1 MPHIKDGFSGERSI
15 VLPQMAITMQKNDPL
30 VSSLYITDIGYY
42 PCARYHSR
50 ERREP
55 IRQNVLIYCVEG
67 RGYYT
72 VGGSEHKVSA
82 NQYFILPAGTP
93 HAYWSD
99 DDNPW
104 TIYWI
109 HFSGGHAAY
118 YTEGAAVPQD
128 VRPGITSRI
137 SDRNSI
143 FEEIFFTISNGYN
156 RENMRYASS
165 LLHYYLGSMRFL
177 QQFRNANAK
186 RERLSDDTLVSE
198 AVRYM
203 GENIECR
210 LSLDAL
216 AAYMGYSASYF
227 AATFKRLTGSSP
239 LSYFNRMK
247 VERACELMET
257 TEMKVNQ
264 ICHKVGID
272 DSYYFSRLFKK
283 IKGMSPRMYR
293 EAAGDGADDRVKR
306 NG

>member
-1 MPHIKDGFSGERSI
+1 
-15 VLPQMAITMQKNDPL
+15 MA
-30 VSSLYITDIGYY
+30 
-42 PCARYHSR
+42 
-50 ERREP
+50 
-55 IRQNVLIYCVEG
+55 
-67 RGYYT
+67 
-72 VGGSEHKVSA
+72 
-82 NQYFILPAGTP
+82 
-93 HAYWSD
+93 
-99 DDNPW
+99 
-104 TIYWI
+104 
-109 HFSGGHAAY
+109 
-118 YTEGAAVPQD
+118 
-128 VRPGITSRI
+128 
-137 SDRNSI
+137 
-143 FEEIFFTISNGYN
+143 
-156 RENMRYASS
+156 
-165 LLHYYLGSMRFL
+165 
-177 QQFRNANAK
+177 
-186 RERLSDDTLVSE
+186 
-198 AVRYM
+198 
-203 GENIECR
+203 R